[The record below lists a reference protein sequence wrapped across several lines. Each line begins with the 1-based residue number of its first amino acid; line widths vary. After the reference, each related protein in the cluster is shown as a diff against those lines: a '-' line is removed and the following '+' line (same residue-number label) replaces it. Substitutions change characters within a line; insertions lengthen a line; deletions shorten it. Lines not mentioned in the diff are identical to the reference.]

1 MVMLFFFNQV
11 QFSDPWQVW
20 LSHSILLGL
29 PASVGGAAG
38 RLAI

>member
-1 MVMLFFFNQV
+1 MLWFFHQLNFN
-11 QFSDPWQVW
+11 DPWSLW
-20 LSHSILLGL
+20 LQYTLLLGL